1 MKRIAIFIM
10 GLVLAFSLCACA
22 CDNNAPAT
30 TPSTTNAPTTA
41 PTTTPTTT
49 PMETFTVPVPETN
62 IPDPSVDSSMPD
74 GGTEGGN
81 STSGAAN
88 GLRSRNYTM
97 E

>member
-30 TPSTTNAPTTA
+30 TPSTTIA

-62 IPDPSVDSSMPD
+62 IPDPSVDSSLPG

-81 STSGAAN
+81 STSGAGN
-88 GLRSRNYTM
+88 GLRSRSYTM